1 MVLSSERD
9 DIVDLRTQCG
19 VGADAMDQLKRFY
32 ELKVS
37 AGDEPN
43 SIMLTNA
50 ELQRARS
57 SPHFFLV
64 VVSRVEGV
72 DARPTV
78 RIIPQ
83 PLEQLEQSVNGTMA
97 LSGVREAKSV
107 TYEFAPED
115 EPVTGDNED
124 DLAATS
130 D

>member
-1 MVLSSERD
+1 
-9 DIVDLRTQCG
+9 
-19 VGADAMDQLKRFY
+19 MDQLNRFY

-43 SIMLTNA
+43 SVTLTNA

-57 SPHFFLV
+57 TPHFFLV
-64 VVSRVEGV
+64 VVSRVEGA

-83 PLEQLEQSVNGTMA
+83 PLDQLEQSVNGTMV

-107 TYEFAPED
+107 TYDLAPQD
-115 EPVTGDNED
+115 EPVAGDNEK
-124 DLAATS
+124 DLAASS